1 MENISNV
8 GEQVLNNKN
17 NKILVMTGLM
27 IGIIFSELDETVV
40 NTAMPTIIRDL
51 GGLSMYG
58 WVAGIYMLAL
68 SAFMP
73 ILGKLADLFS
83 RKKVYFASMAFFIGG
98 SIICGL
104 SHSMIMLLIG
114 RGIQGLGAGGLM
126 PLAMTIS
133 SDLFPVE
140 QRAKVQAFMGPVM
153 FIPMLLGPLM
163 GGFFVDQASW
173 HWIFFVNIPVGLIAV
188 IFLAS
193 GLKEVHERKK
203 VTIDW
208 AGAILLVAAI
218 ISLLITPVL
227 VENEGYTWSSPFIVS
242 LLYVGVILIGLFI
255 WVESKVIEPIV
266 PLHLFRNRNILV
278 LSLLVFTVGCG
289 LMGSFSSF
297 PYFAQNVLGLTPTES
312 GYLTLPMMV
321 GAVATSIVSGFLL
334 TKVRYR
340 ELFVIS
346 FIMPVIGFY
355 LFSKLDISTTTLQ
368 VIIFFFITGL
378 GLGVMFGGDN
388 LIVQESVEKE
398 HKGIALA
405 TVPLFQ
411 SIGATVG
418 VSMFGTLLSS
428 TLTSNLSSLGDE
440 LPKSMANNM
449 NSLAAGGIPSGLT
462 PELFMKIKVLFIES
476 FQHIYTYAF
485 VLTIIAFVLC
495 FFLKKEVLSSK
506 PEEE

>member
-83 RKKVYFASMAFFIGG
+83 RKKVYFASMGFFIGG

-133 SDLFPVE
+133 SDLFPIE

-193 GLKEVHERKK
+193 GLKETHERKK
-203 VTIDW
+203 
-208 AGAILLVAAI
+208 
-218 ISLLITPVL
+218 
-227 VENEGYTWSSPFIVS
+227 
-242 LLYVGVILIGLFI
+242 
-255 WVESKVIEPIV
+255 
-266 PLHLFRNRNILV
+266 
-278 LSLLVFTVGCG
+278 
-289 LMGSFSSF
+289 
-297 PYFAQNVLGLTPTES
+297 
-312 GYLTLPMMV
+312 
-321 GAVATSIVSGFLL
+321 
-334 TKVRYR
+334 
-340 ELFVIS
+340 
-346 FIMPVIGFY
+346 
-355 LFSKLDISTTTLQ
+355 
-368 VIIFFFITGL
+368 
-378 GLGVMFGGDN
+378 
-388 LIVQESVEKE
+388 
-398 HKGIALA
+398 
-405 TVPLFQ
+405 
-411 SIGATVG
+411 
-418 VSMFGTLLSS
+418 
-428 TLTSNLSSLGDE
+428 
-440 LPKSMANNM
+440 
-449 NSLAAGGIPSGLT
+449 
-462 PELFMKIKVLFIES
+462 
-476 FQHIYTYAF
+476 
-485 VLTIIAFVLC
+485 
-495 FFLKKEVLSSK
+495 
-506 PEEE
+506 

>member
-227 VENEGYTWSSPFIVS
+227 VENEGYAWSSPFIIS
-242 LLYVGVILIGLFI
+242 LLCVGVLLIGFFI
-255 WVESKVIEPIV
+255 WVESKVVEPIV
-266 PLHLFRNRNILV
+266 PLHLFKNRNILV

-355 LFSKLDISTTTLQ
+355 LFSKLNISTTTLQ
-368 VIIFFFITGL
+368 VIVFFFITGL

-440 LPKSMANNM
+440 LPKSMADNM
-449 NSLAAGGIPSGLT
+449 NSLVAGGIPNSLT
-462 PELFMKIKVLFIES
+462 PELFIKIKVLFIES

>member
-506 PEEE
+506 SEE

>member
-242 LLYVGVILIGLFI
+242 LLCVGVILIGLFI

-462 PELFMKIKVLFIES
+462 PEFFMKIKVLFIES

-506 PEEE
+506 

>member
-242 LLYVGVILIGLFI
+242 LLCVGVILIGLFI

-449 NSLAAGGIPSGLT
+449 NSLAAGRIPSGLT

-506 PEEE
+506 SEE

>member
-193 GLKEVHERKK
+193 GLKETHERKK

-242 LLYVGVILIGLFI
+242 LLCVGVILIGLFI

-266 PLHLFRNRNILV
+266 PLHLFKNRNILV

-428 TLTSNLSSLGDE
+428 TLTSKLSSLGDE

-449 NSLAAGGIPSGLT
+449 NSLVAGGIPNGLT

>member
-83 RKKVYFASMAFFIGG
+83 RKKVYFASMGFFIGG

-133 SDLFPVE
+133 SDLFPIE

-193 GLKEVHERKK
+193 GLKETHERKK

-227 VENEGYTWSSPFIVS
+227 VENEGYTWSSPFIIS
-242 LLYVGVILIGLFI
+242 LLCAGVLLIGLFI
-255 WVESKVIEPIV
+255 WVESKVVEPIV

-355 LFSKLDISTTTLQ
+355 LFSKLNISTTTLQ

-428 TLTSNLSSLGDE
+428 TLTSKLSSLGDE
-440 LPKSMANNM
+440 LPKSMADNM
-449 NSLAAGGIPSGLT
+449 NSLEAGGIPNGLT
-462 PELFMKIKVLFIES
+462 PELFMKIKILFIES

-506 PEEE
+506 SEE

>member
-68 SAFMP
+68 SVFMP

-506 PEEE
+506 SEE

>member
-242 LLYVGVILIGLFI
+242 LLCVGVILIGLFI

-506 PEEE
+506 SEE

>member
-242 LLYVGVILIGLFI
+242 LLCVGVILIGLFI